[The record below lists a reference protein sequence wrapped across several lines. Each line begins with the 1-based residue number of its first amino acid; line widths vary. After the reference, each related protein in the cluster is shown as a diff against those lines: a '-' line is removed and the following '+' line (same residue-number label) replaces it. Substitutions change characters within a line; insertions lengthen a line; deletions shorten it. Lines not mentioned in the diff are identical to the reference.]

1 MQLEHKPIN
10 FEDARGSIRDIIAG
24 FDVDSI
30 TIITCKTGAVRGNHF
45 HKETTQYT
53 YIVGGRLIYATQQK
67 DGAVETRVVETGD
80 LTTDT
85 PWSKHAFKAL
95 EDSIII
101 QMSKGP
107 RQGENYEKD
116 TFRLDEPILK

>member
-1 MQLEHKPIN
+1 MQIEHKPIN
-10 FEDARGSIRDIIAG
+10 FEDARGSIRDIITG

-45 HKETTQYT
+45 HKKTIQNT
-53 YIVGGRLIYATQQK
+53 YIVSGKLIYVAQQD
-67 DGAVETRVVETGD
+67 DGPIETRTVETGD
-80 LTTDT
+80 LTID
-85 PWSKHAFKAL
+85 PPNSKHAFKAL

-107 RQGENYEKD
+107 RQGDKYEGD
-116 TFRLDEPILK
+116 TFHLEKRILE